1 MAEETL
7 VILTTW
13 PSAESAREAARILIE
28 SRLAAC
34 ANIVPGVESI
44 YRWKD
49 TIETSAETLVIF
61 KATMGSYPRFEAR
74 LKELHPYEVPEVV
87 ALRPTDGLPAY
98 MRWVEENTR

>member
-13 PSAESAREAARILIE
+13 PSVESAREAARILIE
-28 SRLAAC
+28 ARLAAC
-34 ANIVPGVESI
+34 ANIIPGVESI

-49 TIETSAETLVIF
+49 AIDTSAETLVIF

-87 ALRPTDGLPAY
+87 ALRPSDGLPAY
-98 MRWVEENTR
+98 MRWVEENAR